1 MRKELLAISLF
12 GLALFGA
19 SVHGQVYVTS
29 RPTSGAAGANTATAT
44 GTSGTLAVYTEL
56 AAAAWADTTGLTTA
70 AWGGTPPTGRA
81 GSRIRTAAVAGM
93 GFSVQPVL
101 PTAGGSYLVEVC
113 IPYASA
119 NNSLDILVTVT
130 AASGCTVSAVNA
142 VAFQQQATG
151 QLDMWRALCRV
162 TCNAGVNQ
170 PKITITYSSG
180 TIGSSARFSI
190 DTVRFSEPASPS
202 SILWAIAG
210 NSAWNT
216 AGNWTSSLLP
226 GAPNVAQFGV
236 NPTSATTGVGISM
249 AVSSSGVPYQSV
261 GAIEVTSARTANLII
276 GNSSSTASGTLNI
289 FGVTVNS
296 VANTVLRNNGASGV
310 TMTIQNI
317 QGAGTQTMPVSF
329 NTPASAVIDA
339 TSPITISSIISTA
352 NNGITKIG
360 AGTLTLGANNT
371 FTGPI
376 SINNGILSIQGPQSF
391 SGSTTINPGGQLTIF
406 NDTAT
411 IGTGAG
417 TLVLAGGS
425 LYRASQ
431 ATSQTHAN
439 PLSLTANSTVF
450 GDTASSRSMI
460 FSTGSISLTSGKT
473 LTIRNTVTGGTFEFR
488 LTGGGFNWTE
498 PIIVGQ
504 ASEGIGAL
512 APRSDNTVADQT
524 FSGLIS
530 GPGKI
535 VRNVSSANPGG
546 NTIINNAAN
555 SYGGGTEIRAGFI
568 GLGADNPLGT
578 GNITIGTDPNP
589 LGLYADGAARNLGNN
604 IVFEAAVATSTNLT
618 IKGSQALTLSGSMT
632 LNNTGAST
640 FLTVNNSALTTISG
654 VIGGTSGKNLIKLG
668 AGTLKFAAATANTYP
683 GPTLVNAGTLQL
695 ANTAGN
701 SIAST
706 SVTVNIGGTLQ
717 LLVNDKINNSAIVTV
732 TDGGTFDIN
741 GKTDTIETVQSSS
754 AEAGAN
760 VVTTASITLGA
771 GSLLLNT
778 SSSGGYNL
786 VTGISG
792 YYGNVIGTTGSK
804 LQLVSTATGECR
816 MLKNGNTFEQLVVNG
831 GTFQAG
837 HIVGQDGE
845 DIFGAVPG
853 TLKPDAIVL
862 ANGARIGA
870 SFGVTL
876 VATRGITLNSGGGTF
891 RTDAGSM
898 TVSGPI
904 TGVGGI
910 IKNTTGTLTLKGLN
924 TYGGDT
930 SISVGT
936 LALNGSGSISTS
948 PNIVVASGA
957 VFDVSTVTG
966 GSYSLA
972 SGQTLKGNGT
982 VNGALVVASG
992 ATVAP
997 GASIG
1002 ALTFN
1007 NSPTLSGTALMEIDN
1022 SALPNADKLVVSG
1035 NPLAYGGTLTV
1046 NNIGPTLVGGET
1058 FDLFD
1063 ATGFGGSFATINLPS
1078 LGAGL
1083 NWWLG
1088 MLGVDGTINVNRA
1101 PSANN
1106 KSYNREKGVSL
1117 KIAKADLLV
1126 GASDPDSGDS
1136 VSYDSLPGTGT
1147 EGTVTQDATYIYY
1160 EPNTD
1165 NSDTLQYRV
1174 KDTRGGF
1181 TDRNIAINVT
1191 TGTGQGQTIV
1201 VTGSSATVTFAG
1213 VPGVSYDIQRSTDL
1227 MTWTTLSTMTAP
1239 ADGLFS
1245 YTDNFSDLGSPP
1257 PMAFYRLQR

>member
-1 MRKELLAISLF
+1 MRKILILSSLLS
-12 GLALFGA
+12 LALCSA
-19 SVHGQVYVTS
+19 SVHAQTVVVES
-29 RPTSGAAGANTATAT
+29 RSGDSVSGANNPAFTYVSFSATISSASSTAPGKTATSSRFSTTAGSSFSVTPALVNAT
-44 GTSGTLAVYTEL
+44 TYLVEVTHTTVANSCSADIVATISGSGFTGLSGTTDGFQGARGNGVAWYGIGYITTTTASPTLTFTHTGGTVDSTHRFYADALRFTPASSPTTVVWGAGSGISAWVTAANWTGGFVPSAANVAQPGATFPSATAGWSINLNDTTQTPAGIKQVGPIEFPSTRTVSMTFGNSSTVTSGTLQI
-56 AAAAWADTTGLTTA
+56 
-70 AWGGTPPTGRA
+70 WG
-81 GSRIRTAAVAGM
+81 S
-93 GFSVQPVL
+93 
-101 PTAGGSYLVEVC
+101 
-113 IPYASA
+113 
-119 NNSLDILVTVT
+119 
-130 AASGCTVSAVNA
+130 
-142 VAFQQQATG
+142 
-151 QLDMWRALCRV
+151 
-162 TCNAGVNQ
+162 
-170 PKITITYSSG
+170 
-180 TIGSSARFSI
+180 
-190 DTVRFSEPASPS
+190 
-202 SILWAIAG
+202 
-210 NSAWNT
+210 
-216 AGNWTSSLLP
+216 
-226 GAPNVAQFGV
+226 
-236 NPTSATTGVGISM
+236 
-249 AVSSSGVPYQSV
+249 
-261 GAIEVTSARTANLII
+261 
-276 GNSSSTASGTLNI
+276 
-289 FGVTVNS
+289 TVNS

-310 TMTIQNI
+310 TMTIQNTA
-317 QGAGTQTMPVSF
+317 QSSGSQTLALSFMTPGT
-329 NTPASAVIDA
+329 ASAVIDA
-339 TSPITISSIISTA
+339 TKDITISSIISTA

-391 SGSTTINPGGQLTIF
+391 SGSTTISSGGQLTIF

-431 ATSQTHAN
+431 ATSQTHVN

-654 VIGGTSGKNLIKLG
+654 VIGGTSGKNLLKLG

-706 SVTVNIGGTLQ
+706 SVTVNNGGTLQ

-732 TDGGTFDIN
+732 TAGGTFDIN

-837 HIVGQDGE
+837 HIAGQDGE

-910 IKNTTGTLTLKGLN
+910 IKNTTGTLTLKGVN
-924 TYGGDT
+924 TYSGDT

-936 LALNGSGSISTS
+936 LALNGSGSISAS

-1002 ALTFN
+1002 TLTFN
-1007 NSPTLSGTALMEIDN
+1007 NSPTLSGTTLMEIDK
-1022 SALPNADKLVVSG
+1022 SAVPNADKLVVSG
-1035 NPLAYGGTLTV
+1035 NPLAFGGTLTV
-1046 NNIGPTLVGGET
+1046 NNIGVALTGGET

-1063 ATGFGGSFATINLPS
+1063 ATSFSGTFPALNLPA

-1181 TDRNIAINVT
+1181 TTKNIAINVT
-1191 TGTGQGQTIV
+1191 IGTGQGQTIV

-1227 MTWTTLSTMTAP
+1227 MTWTTLSAMTAP